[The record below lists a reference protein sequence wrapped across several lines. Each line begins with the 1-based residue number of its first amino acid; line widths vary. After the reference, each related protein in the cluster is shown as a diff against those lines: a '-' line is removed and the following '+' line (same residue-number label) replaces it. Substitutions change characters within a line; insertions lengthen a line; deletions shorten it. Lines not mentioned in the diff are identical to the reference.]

1 MTIFVILILAVLWV
15 AVLAP
20 PVIRSR
26 REHRRSDSIGDFN
39 YQLGVLGKANGQPS
53 KRRTPRAASLSGPM
67 RVAPIGPAYTPPT
80 RRPRV
85 ASPGRAKAPA
95 QMTPAQMT
103 PAQRRRR
110 DVLLALGAVVIVTFL
125 LALVAGSMLLWSV
138 QLLAD
143 ALIVTYIVLL
153 VQMQRRLAERQTKV
167 RYLSH
172 PAAPQLVGLRRT
184 ASSSAR
190 PRGQPLRRDRIG
202 RSYRSGDPRRE
213 ARSA

>member
-1 MTIFVILILAVLWV
+1 LTIFVILILAVLWV

-53 KRRTPRAASLSGPM
+53 TRRMPRAASLSGPM

-85 ASPGRAKAPA
+85 ASPGRAPKA
-95 QMTPAQMT
+95 PAQMT

-153 VQMQRRLAERQTKV
+153 VQMQRRLAERHTKV

-184 ASSSAR
+184 ASS
-190 PRGQPLRRDRIG
+190 
-202 RSYRSGDPRRE
+202 
-213 ARSA
+213 

>member
-85 ASPGRAKAPA
+85 ASPGHAPKA
-95 QMTPAQMT
+95 PAQMT

-184 ASSSAR
+184 ASS
-190 PRGQPLRRDRIG
+190 
-202 RSYRSGDPRRE
+202 
-213 ARSA
+213 